1 MPRADKKPK
10 ASGGGERQ
18 AVELFRDQTCSV
30 LFLGQERGRKT
41 FKVSITETGLWK
53 LRETFARIVKH
64 VPNREVE
71 VLESLNMLAEILLI
85 TWEKHAKKETD

>member
-10 ASGGGERQ
+10 TRDSGERQ
-18 AVELFRDQTCSV
+18 ATELFRDQTCEV

-71 VLESLNMLAEILLI
+71 VLESLNMLAEILLV